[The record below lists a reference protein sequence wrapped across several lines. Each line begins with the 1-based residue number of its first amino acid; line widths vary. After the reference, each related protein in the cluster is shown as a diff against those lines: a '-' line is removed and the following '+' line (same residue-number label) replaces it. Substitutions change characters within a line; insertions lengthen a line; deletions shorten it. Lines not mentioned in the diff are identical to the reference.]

1 MGVRIVWWNKN
12 SSFGDENMKA
22 IAGYNLLHKND
33 ATHIV
38 IFGFLTL
45 EDGTDRLDRNVGK
58 KLPLFAA

>member
-1 MGVRIVWWNKN
+1 
-12 SSFGDENMKA
+12 MKA